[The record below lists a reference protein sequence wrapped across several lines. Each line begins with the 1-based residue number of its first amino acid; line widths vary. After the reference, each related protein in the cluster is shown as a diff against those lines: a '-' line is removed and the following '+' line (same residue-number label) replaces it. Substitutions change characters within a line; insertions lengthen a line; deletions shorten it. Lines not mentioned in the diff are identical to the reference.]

1 MRCSINEGD
10 KVKSSLIRQLFLPFQ
25 IRGITM
31 LSFAIRHTASIGKT
45 QIVAPVRT
53 IVTCANH
60 NVFTPQ
66 RTKYTPLVYQQKR
79 TFLGPMMR
87 YVTQFLA
94 SLGGTSIRAFFQA
107 FQQAAGSVLW
117 SQLICS
123 SSRSWRTST
132 TSCTS
137 RILAQE
143 GHFDPRIPSD
153 SEYDSRGSE
162 SHKSF
167 GGQNLDVKLLVEV

>member
-1 MRCSINEGD
+1 
-10 KVKSSLIRQLFLPFQ
+10 
-25 IRGITM
+25 M

-66 RTKYTPLVYQQKR
+66 RTNYTPLVYQQKR

-107 FQQAAGSVLW
+107 FQHAAGRVLW
-117 SQLICS
+117 S
-123 SSRSWRTST
+123 
-132 TSCTS
+132 
-137 RILAQE
+137 
-143 GHFDPRIPSD
+143 
-153 SEYDSRGSE
+153 
-162 SHKSF
+162 
-167 GGQNLDVKLLVEV
+167 

>member
-1 MRCSINEGD
+1 
-10 KVKSSLIRQLFLPFQ
+10 
-25 IRGITM
+25 M

-66 RTKYTPLVYQQKR
+66 RTNYTPLVYQQKR

-107 FQQAAGSVLW
+107 FQQAAEFSLKKGISIPESLQILNMTREEVNPTSLSERFDKYFEANDPKSGGSFYLQSKVYRAHEAL
-117 SQLICS
+117 LDELDKYGYI
-123 SSRSWRTST
+123 R
-132 TSCTS
+132 
-137 RILAQE
+137 
-143 GHFDPRIPSD
+143 D
-153 SEYDSRGSE
+153 E
-162 SHKSF
+162 SAK
-167 GGQNLDVKLLVEV
+167 VKPPVAEPASNVSAEEKK